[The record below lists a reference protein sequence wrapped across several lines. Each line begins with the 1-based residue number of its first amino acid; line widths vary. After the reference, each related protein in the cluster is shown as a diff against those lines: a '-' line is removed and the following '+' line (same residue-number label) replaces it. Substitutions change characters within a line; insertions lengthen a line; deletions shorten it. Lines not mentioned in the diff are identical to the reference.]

1 MTPSGFS
8 AVVALAVLEGALVAL
23 PRGDAL
29 ERLGRLRSPVWAAV
43 LPGSIVVGT
52 FGVLA
57 LPSMA
62 LGLAVLAGVATPLL
76 STIAIVGVVR
86 GPRAALLVTVLVLAL
101 VAALMSGWVGEISA
115 SVLTALGCLTPGVAL
130 VRLVP
135 MRWVFV
141 GVLCMCAVDVAL
153 LACGIGQPAAAL
165 MNDATAHLRWPAFDH
180 AAIGPATTDYPDLLL
195 AAVLGG
201 AVAGHGV
208 QRHAAVLVTTLA
220 AGYGLL
226 LSHVTMLPATVPVAA
241 MFILLRWGPP
251 AVRRRSSVRH
261 AMA

>member
-1 MTPSGFS
+1 MTLNGFI
-8 AVVALAVLEGALVAL
+8 ADVALALLEGALVAL

-29 ERLGRLRSPVWAAV
+29 APLHRLRSPVWAAV

-57 LPSMA
+57 MPSMA
-62 LGLAVLAGVATPLL
+62 LGLAVLAGLATPLL

-86 GPRAALLVTVLVLAL
+86 GPRAALLVTVLALAL
-101 VAALMSGWVGEISA
+101 VAALMSGWIGEMSA
-115 SVLTALGCLTPGVAL
+115 SVLTALGCLTLGVAL

-141 GVLCMCAVDVAL
+141 GVLCMCFVDVAL

-165 MNDATAHLRWPAFDH
+165 MNEATADLRWPAFDH

-208 QRHAAVLVTTLA
+208 QRRAAVIVTTLA

-226 LSHVTMLPATVPVAA
+226 LSHVSMLPATVPIAV
-241 MFILLRWGPP
+241 MFILLRWGPL
-251 AVRRRSSVRH
+251 AVRRRAHPRH
-261 AMA
+261 ALA